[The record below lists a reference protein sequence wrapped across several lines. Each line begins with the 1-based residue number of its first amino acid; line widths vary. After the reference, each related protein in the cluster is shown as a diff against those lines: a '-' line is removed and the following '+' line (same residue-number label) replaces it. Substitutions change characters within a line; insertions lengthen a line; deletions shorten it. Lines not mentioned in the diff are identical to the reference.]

1 MASDKARRQRL
12 LSNAYAAER
21 EDELRH
27 RVQMFSE
34 EMADPTL
41 VDRTRRSFTWK
52 IASEQLELLILR
64 YTAGHSIA
72 ELSRE
77 LPTVVAAFDQFI
89 PFDKPRPSEAHTL
102 TITQHE
108 AYVYVMWLLAL
119 CRLLGHAE
127 LVPTVLGWI
136 NRNAEYNRGRD
147 GLFEA
152 VVEKLTG
159 RKEPVERVLLHPA
172 AYRPLAKATAPD
184 TLTQDRPALV
194 KEFLDGWY
202 KNMTPCY
209 WHGTHTD
216 GEGSSYFGYW
226 AFEAALVTVLWGIDD
241 SSYRDHLVYPKDLA
255 DWAREH
261 RARTSP
267 NDPSYFPS
275 LEGSPD
281 RQAPVPGGEPCP
293 KTGWWFT
300 FAQSGSRRHFEK
312 GEVMPVI
319 KGSSFGDTYWQPASD
334 DEAGNR

>member
-1 MASDKARRQRL
+1 MAFKDIRRQKFLDEARAIERDDDL
-12 LSNAYAAER
+12 TYEIARSRPKIQDALRIEAARGSYAWSVAT
-21 EDELRH
+21 
-27 RVQMFSE
+27 S
-34 EMADPTL
+34 T
-41 VDRTRRSFTWK
+41 
-52 IASEQLELLILR
+52 LELLILR
-64 YTAGHSIA
+64 YTAGQPIT

-77 LPTVVAAFDQFI
+77 LPPVIAAFDQFI
-89 PFDKPRPSEAHTL
+89 PLDRPRPSEAHTL

-108 AYVYVMWLLAL
+108 AYVYVMWLLSL

-136 NRNAEYNRGRD
+136 NKNAEFNRGRD

-194 KEFLDGWY
+194 KEFLEGWY
-202 KNMTPCY
+202 KNMKPCY

-293 KTGWWFT
+293 EAGWWFT
-300 FAQSGSRRHFEK
+300 FAQSNSRRYFEK
-312 GEVMPVI
+312 GEVMPII
-319 KGSSFGDTYWQPASD
+319 KGSSFGDTYWQRTGDA
-334 DEAGNR
+334 AVG